1 MKRRNKI
8 AFILF
13 ITACMWMF
21 AGCKGN
27 ESVNNDG
34 QVTATVAPTEVP
46 GNADATLTE
55 TPAATA
61 TSTPVPT
68 ATPTP
73 TATPE
78 PTRVPLPVEG
88 PLTGY
93 DAHELASGM
102 IIGWNL
108 GNTLDSHGDGIT
120 FDSAPSKAVKMWGN
134 EEPTKELFE
143 AVKAAGFN
151 TVRIP
156 TTWYQHMK
164 YDEAQDKYVINEDWM
179 AYVKQ
184 TVDYAYDLNFF
195 VILNVHHEEDWVNID
210 RFTEE
215 AYVTT
220 SKIMADVWGQISE
233 TFAEYDQHLIFEAMN
248 EPRQTGLGSA
258 VEWGSGD
265 AVSHKYLNDLNQVMV
280 NTVRGQGSEA
290 NKERLIMLPGYAASS
305 QIASVKAIAVPE
317 DGGNIALS
325 VHAYFPY
332 CFAMDTSDM
341 ANHEF
346 PGRSGYGENY
356 EASITT
362 LFRQLKQI
370 SEDKGVPVI
379 LGECGASDF
388 NNTESRAR
396 WATYYLTKAK
406 EAGIPCVFWDNQVTF
421 NGTGEAYGL
430 IHRKTCTWFP
440 NSVPVVEAAMK
451 VYGQESVLPAYVEPE
466 KEPFDWAEVVMEE
479 DWVELF
485 RSEEGYALAEW
496 GNYCLSD
503 WKPYISE
510 GYDIILLYQSESEP
524 YMVLQGG
531 WHKIFA
537 SEAGDNPYML
547 RFTYEDVLTT
557 MQAENVKVED
567 MINYFASASQKAMT
581 LYGVYAVPAKED

>member
-1 MKRRNKI
+1 
-8 AFILF
+8 
-13 ITACMWMF
+13 MWMF
-21 AGCKGN
+21 AGCK
-27 ESVNNDG
+27 EKETVNNDG
-34 QVTATVAPTEVP
+34 QVTATIAPTEAP
-46 GNADATLTE
+46 GDADATPTE
-55 TPAATA
+55 TPAAKA
-61 TSTPVPT
+61 TSTPAPT
-68 ATPTP
+68 ATPSPAP
-73 TATPE
+73 TATPA

-93 DAHELASGM
+93 DAHELVFGM
-102 IIGWNL
+102 VIGWNL
-108 GNTLDSHGDGIT
+108 GNTLDSHGDNIT
-120 FDSAPSKAVKMWGN
+120 FESAPERAVKLWGN

-151 TVRIP
+151 LVRIP

-164 YDEAQDKYVINEDWM
+164 YDEAQDKYVIQEDWM

-184 TVDYAYDLNFF
+184 TVDYAYDLNLF

-210 RFTEE
+210 RFTDE
-215 AYVTT
+215 AYITT
-220 SKIMADVWGQISE
+220 SKVMEDVWSQISE

-265 AVSHKYLNDLNQVMV
+265 AVSQKYINDLNQVMV
-280 NTVRGQGSEA
+280 NTVRNQGSAA

-388 NNTESRAR
+388 DNTDSRVR

-406 EAGIPCVFWDNQVTF
+406 EAGIPCAFWDNQVTF

-440 NSVPVVEAAMK
+440 NSAPVVEAAMK
-451 VYGQESVLPAYVEPE
+451 VYGQESVLPLYAEPE
-466 KEPFDWAEVVMEE
+466 KKPFDWAEVAIGE

-485 RSEEGYALAEW
+485 RSEEGEALAEW
-496 GNYCLSD
+496 GNYCLSG

-510 GYDIILLYQSESEP
+510 GYDIVLLFRSESEP

-531 WHKIFA
+531 WHKIYA
-537 SEAGDNPYML
+537 SGESDSPYIL
-547 RFTYEDVLTT
+547 RFTFEDVMAT

-567 MINYFASASQKAMT
+567 MNNYFASASQKTMD
-581 LYGVYAVPAKED
+581 LYGVYAVPVK